1 MKRRKNILAVL
12 LAVTVMATA
21 MPGSAI
27 AAPVD
32 GQTTEV
38 SAKAGTEKAE
48 KKEQIRVISITDPK
62 LEKGSFARGTKV
74 KDMKLPDK
82 LSARGYKEKDSKKA
96 EDIKIKDV
104 TWKTDYKEDSTAG
117 KYTFTAQ
124 ITDDYKLA
132 KDVVLPKLTIEITEA
147 QTKTTEKQPETK
159 AAETKQPETKATE
172 AKKPETKTTEKT
184 PEVKKPE
191 TKVTEKETEVRKPE
205 TKATEKK
212 PETKIS
218 ENQPETKAT
227 EAKKPETKTTE
238 KTPEVKKPET
248 KVTEKETE
256 VRKPET
262 KATEK
267 KPETK
272 ISENQPETKATEAKK
287 PETKTTEKT
296 PEVKKPETKVTE
308 KETEVRKP
316 ETKATEKKPET
327 KISEKQPETKA
338 DAKAKD
344 AKSTE
349 SEKESETKQS
359 ETKESETKQSETKES
374 ETKESETEN
383 TNLKITAFEVK
394 DAKVTIDE
402 EKQTITVLMQKSD
415 TDLKKLAPKI
425 TVPAGVTVDPA
436 SEKEVDFSASDK
448 IPVIYK
454 LTRTAE
460 DGKTVTRE
468 YKVTATICKH
478 DWKEATCTE
487 AAICKLCGVTGEAA
501 LGHDWKEATCTE
513 AAVCKRCGIKG
524 SAALGH
530 DWTKATCK
538 VKSTCKR
545 CKITRG
551 KLAAHTWSKW
561 KVTAEATHEK
571 KGKKERK
578 CGICKKKETKTLPK
592 INLIGEA
599 DNNKIE
605 GLTNGGNYA
614 TGANITFK
622 AVGDRMDNKAP
633 IEGDVRY
640 LPVSWTCGTGKGDLN
655 ETNAYARTLQFTTA
669 GTYTLNVTYE
679 RQLYKDGKWIAKGDA
694 DVQTVQLNV
703 TGNTITNS
711 TNKGASGSNSNV
723 RVAAVT
729 GDNSPIVLLS
739 IVLAASLAA
748 LIALFVSGIR
758 RKNNRK

>member
-205 TKATEKK
+205 TKMTE
-212 PETKIS
+212 
-218 ENQPETKAT
+218 
-227 EAKKPETKTTE
+227 KKPETKTTE
-238 KTPEVKKPET
+238 K
-248 KVTEKETE
+248 
-256 VRKPET
+256 
-262 KATEK
+262 
-267 KPETK
+267 
-272 ISENQPETKATEAKK
+272 Q
-287 PETKTTEKT
+287 
-296 PEVKKPETKVTE
+296 
-308 KETEVRKP
+308 P

-338 DAKAKD
+338 AEQNQPETKADAKAKN

-374 ETKESETEN
+374 ETEN
-383 TNLKITAFEVK
+383 TNLKITAFDVK

-415 TDLKKLAPKI
+415 ADLKKLAPKI

-460 DGKTVTRE
+460 DGKIVTKE

-513 AAVCKRCGIKG
+513 SAVCKRCGIKG
-524 SAALGH
+524 SEALGH

-592 INLIGEA
+592 INWIGEA

-622 AVGDRMDNKAP
+622 AVGDRMDNKVP

-655 ETNAYARTLQFTTA
+655 ETNAYGRTLQFTTA

-679 RQLYKDGKWIAKGDA
+679 RQLYKDGKWVTKGDA
-694 DVQTVQLNV
+694 NVQTAQLKV
-703 TGNTITNS
+703 TGNTITTNN
-711 TNKGASGSNSNV
+711 TNKSASGSNSNV

-748 LIALFVSGIR
+748 LIALFVSGRR

>member
-1 MKRRKNILAVL
+1 MIKNQEVDIMKRRKNILAVL

-147 QTKTTEKQPETK
+147 QTKITEKQPETK

-218 ENQPETKAT
+218 ENQPETKAA
-227 EAKKPETKTTE
+227 E
-238 KTPEVKKPET
+238 
-248 KVTEKETE
+248 
-256 VRKPET
+256 
-262 KATEK
+262 
-267 KPETK
+267 
-272 ISENQPETKATEAKK
+272 Q
-287 PETKTTEKT
+287 
-296 PEVKKPETKVTE
+296 
-308 KETEVRKP
+308 
-316 ETKATEKKPET
+316 
-327 KISEKQPETKA
+327 KQPETKA

-454 LTRTAE
+454 LSRTAE

-513 AAVCKRCGIKG
+513 AAICKRCGIKG

>member
-132 KDVVLPKLTIEITEA
+132 KDVVLPKLTIEITET

-159 AAETKQPETKATE
+159 AAETKQPETKAAE

-191 TKVTEKETEVRKPE
+191 TKATEKETEVRKPE

-218 ENQPETKAT
+218 EKQPETKAA
-227 EAKKPETKTTE
+227 E
-238 KTPEVKKPET
+238 
-248 KVTEKETE
+248 
-256 VRKPET
+256 
-262 KATEK
+262 
-267 KPETK
+267 
-272 ISENQPETKATEAKK
+272 Q
-287 PETKTTEKT
+287 
-296 PEVKKPETKVTE
+296 
-308 KETEVRKP
+308 
-316 ETKATEKKPET
+316 
-327 KISEKQPETKA
+327 KQPETKA

-487 AAICKLCGVTGEAA
+487 AAICKLCGVTGAAA

-561 KVTAEATHEK
+561 KVTDEATHEK

-592 INLIGEA
+592 INWIGEA

-703 TGNTITNS
+703 TGNTIINS

>member
-1 MKRRKNILAVL
+1 MIKNQEVDIMKRRKNILAVL

-159 AAETKQPETKATE
+159 AAETKQPETKAAE
-172 AKKPETKTTEKT
+172 A
-184 PEVKKPE
+184 
-191 TKVTEKETEVRKPE
+191 
-205 TKATEKK
+205 KK

-218 ENQPETKAT
+218 EKQPETKAT

-238 KTPEVKKPET
+238 KTPEVKKT
-248 KVTEKETE
+248 
-256 VRKPET
+256 
-262 KATEK
+262 
-267 KPETK
+267 
-272 ISENQPETKATEAKK
+272 
-287 PETKTTEKT
+287 
-296 PEVKKPETKVTE
+296 ETKVTE

-383 TNLKITAFEVK
+383 TNLKISAFEVK

-487 AAICKLCGVTGEAA
+487 AAICKLCGVTGAAA

-513 AAVCKRCGIKG
+513 AAICKRCGIKG

-551 KLAAHTWSKW
+551 KLADHTWSKW

-592 INLIGEA
+592 INWIGEA

>member
-159 AAETKQPETKATE
+159 AAETKQPETKAAE

-191 TKVTEKETEVRKPE
+191 TKVTEKEIEVRKPE

-218 ENQPETKAT
+218 EKQPETKAA
-227 EAKKPETKTTE
+227 E
-238 KTPEVKKPET
+238 
-248 KVTEKETE
+248 
-256 VRKPET
+256 
-262 KATEK
+262 
-267 KPETK
+267 
-272 ISENQPETKATEAKK
+272 Q
-287 PETKTTEKT
+287 
-296 PEVKKPETKVTE
+296 
-308 KETEVRKP
+308 
-316 ETKATEKKPET
+316 
-327 KISEKQPETKA
+327 KQPETKA

-383 TNLKITAFEVK
+383 TNLKINAFEVK

-592 INLIGEA
+592 INWIGEA

>member
-38 SAKAGTEKAE
+38 SAKAGIEKAE

-159 AAETKQPETKATE
+159 AAETKQPETKA
-172 AKKPETKTTEKT
+172 A
-184 PEVKKPE
+184 
-191 TKVTEKETEVRKPE
+191 
-205 TKATEKK
+205 
-212 PETKIS
+212 
-218 ENQPETKAT
+218 
-227 EAKKPETKTTE
+227 
-238 KTPEVKKPET
+238 
-248 KVTEKETE
+248 
-256 VRKPET
+256 
-262 KATEK
+262 
-267 KPETK
+267 
-272 ISENQPETKATEAKK
+272 EAKK

-487 AAICKLCGVTGEAA
+487 AAICKLCGVTGAAA

-592 INLIGEA
+592 INWIGEA

>member
-132 KDVVLPKLTIEITEA
+132 KDVVLPKLTIEITET

-159 AAETKQPETKATE
+159 AAETKQPETKAAE

-218 ENQPETKAT
+218 EKQPETKAA
-227 EAKKPETKTTE
+227 E
-238 KTPEVKKPET
+238 
-248 KVTEKETE
+248 
-256 VRKPET
+256 
-262 KATEK
+262 
-267 KPETK
+267 
-272 ISENQPETKATEAKK
+272 Q
-287 PETKTTEKT
+287 
-296 PEVKKPETKVTE
+296 
-308 KETEVRKP
+308 
-316 ETKATEKKPET
+316 
-327 KISEKQPETKA
+327 KQPETKA

-487 AAICKLCGVTGEAA
+487 AAICKLCGVTGAAA

-592 INLIGEA
+592 INWIGEA

>member
-159 AAETKQPETKATE
+159 QPETKQPETKATE

-205 TKATEKK
+205 TK
-212 PETKIS
+212 
-218 ENQPETKAT
+218 
-227 EAKKPETKTTE
+227 
-238 KTPEVKKPET
+238 
-248 KVTEKETE
+248 VTEKETE

-262 KATEK
+262 KMTE
-267 KPETK
+267 
-272 ISENQPETKATEAKK
+272 KK
-287 PETKTTEKT
+287 PETKTTEKQ
-296 PEVKKPETKVTE
+296 
-308 KETEVRKP
+308 P

-338 DAKAKD
+338 AEQNQPETKADAKAKN

-349 SEKESETKQS
+349 SEKESETKQSETKESETKQSETKESETKQSETKESETKQS

-460 DGKTVTRE
+460 DGKTVTKE
-468 YKVTATICKH
+468 YKVTAAICKH

-487 AAICKLCGVTGEAA
+487 AAVCKLCGVTGE
-501 LGHDWKEATCTE
+501 
-513 AAVCKRCGIKG
+513 
-524 SAALGH
+524 AALGH

-561 KVTAEATHEK
+561 KVTTEATHEK

-592 INLIGEA
+592 INWIGEA

-655 ETNAYARTLQFTTA
+655 ETNAYGRTLQFTTA

-679 RQLYKDGKWIAKGDA
+679 RQLYKDGKWITKGDA
-694 DVQTVQLNV
+694 NVQTAQLKV
-703 TGNTITNS
+703 TGNTITTNN
-711 TNKGASGSNSNV
+711 TNKSASGSNSNV

-748 LIALFVSGIR
+748 LIALFVSGRR

>member
-159 AAETKQPETKATE
+159 AAETKQPETKAAE

-184 PEVKKPE
+184 PEVKK
-191 TKVTEKETEVRKPE
+191 T
-205 TKATEKK
+205 
-212 PETKIS
+212 
-218 ENQPETKAT
+218 
-227 EAKKPETKTTE
+227 
-238 KTPEVKKPET
+238 
-248 KVTEKETE
+248 
-256 VRKPET
+256 
-262 KATEK
+262 
-267 KPETK
+267 
-272 ISENQPETKATEAKK
+272 
-287 PETKTTEKT
+287 
-296 PEVKKPETKVTE
+296 ETKVTE

-359 ETKESETKQSETKES
+359 ETKESETTQSETKES
-374 ETKESETEN
+374 ETKASETEN

-487 AAICKLCGVTGEAA
+487 AAICKLCGVTGAAA

-524 SAALGH
+524 AAALGH

-592 INLIGEA
+592 INWIGEA

-640 LPVSWTCGTGKGDLN
+640 LPLSWTCGTGKGDLN

-748 LIALFVSGIR
+748 LIALPVSGIR

>member
-159 AAETKQPETKATE
+159 AAETKQPETKAAE

-184 PEVKKPE
+184 PEVKK
-191 TKVTEKETEVRKPE
+191 T
-205 TKATEKK
+205 
-212 PETKIS
+212 
-218 ENQPETKAT
+218 
-227 EAKKPETKTTE
+227 
-238 KTPEVKKPET
+238 
-248 KVTEKETE
+248 
-256 VRKPET
+256 
-262 KATEK
+262 
-267 KPETK
+267 
-272 ISENQPETKATEAKK
+272 
-287 PETKTTEKT
+287 
-296 PEVKKPETKVTE
+296 ETKVTE

-487 AAICKLCGVTGEAA
+487 AAICKLCGVTGAAA

-592 INLIGEA
+592 INWIGEA

>member
-1 MKRRKNILAVL
+1 MIKNQEVDIMKRRKNILAVL

-218 ENQPETKAT
+218 E
-227 EAKKPETKTTE
+227 
-238 KTPEVKKPET
+238 
-248 KVTEKETE
+248 
-256 VRKPET
+256 
-262 KATEK
+262 
-267 KPETK
+267 
-272 ISENQPETKATEAKK
+272 
-287 PETKTTEKT
+287 
-296 PEVKKPETKVTE
+296 
-308 KETEVRKP
+308 
-316 ETKATEKKPET
+316 
-327 KISEKQPETKA
+327 KQPETKA

-344 AKSTE
+344 VKTTE
-349 SEKESETKQS
+349 TEKQSETKQS

-487 AAICKLCGVTGEAA
+487 AAICKLCGVTGAAA

-561 KVTAEATHEK
+561 KVTDEATHEK

-592 INLIGEA
+592 INWIGET

>member
-172 AKKPETKTTEKT
+172 VKKPEMKTTEKT
-184 PEVKKPE
+184 PEVK
-191 TKVTEKETEVRKPE
+191 
-205 TKATEKK
+205 
-212 PETKIS
+212 
-218 ENQPETKAT
+218 
-227 EAKKPETKTTE
+227 
-238 KTPEVKKPET
+238 
-248 KVTEKETE
+248 
-256 VRKPET
+256 
-262 KATEK
+262 
-267 KPETK
+267 
-272 ISENQPETKATEAKK
+272 
-287 PETKTTEKT
+287 
-296 PEVKKPETKVTE
+296 
-308 KETEVRKP
+308 KP

-468 YKVTATICKH
+468 YKVAATICKH

-694 DVQTVQLNV
+694 D
-703 TGNTITNS
+703 
-711 TNKGASGSNSNV
+711 KM
-723 RVAAVT
+723 
-729 GDNSPIVLLS
+729 VLEK
-739 IVLAASLAA
+739 V
-748 LIALFVSGIR
+748 
-758 RKNNRK
+758 

>member
-218 ENQPETKAT
+218 E
-227 EAKKPETKTTE
+227 
-238 KTPEVKKPET
+238 
-248 KVTEKETE
+248 
-256 VRKPET
+256 
-262 KATEK
+262 
-267 KPETK
+267 
-272 ISENQPETKATEAKK
+272 
-287 PETKTTEKT
+287 
-296 PEVKKPETKVTE
+296 
-308 KETEVRKP
+308 
-316 ETKATEKKPET
+316 
-327 KISEKQPETKA
+327 KQPETKA

-454 LTRTAE
+454 LSRTAE

>member
-159 AAETKQPETKATE
+159 AAETKQPETKAAE
-172 AKKPETKTTEKT
+172 A
-184 PEVKKPE
+184 
-191 TKVTEKETEVRKPE
+191 
-205 TKATEKK
+205 KK

-218 ENQPETKAT
+218 EK
-227 EAKKPETKTTE
+227 
-238 KTPEVKKPET
+238 
-248 KVTEKETE
+248 
-256 VRKPET
+256 
-262 KATEK
+262 
-267 KPETK
+267 
-272 ISENQPETKATEAKK
+272 QPETKATEAKK

-344 AKSTE
+344 VKSTE

-487 AAICKLCGVTGEAA
+487 AAICKLCGVTGAAA

-561 KVTAEATHEK
+561 KVTDEATHEK

-592 INLIGEA
+592 INWIGET

>member
-172 AKKPETKTTEKT
+172 AKKPEMKTTEKT

-218 ENQPETKAT
+218 ENQPETKAA
-227 EAKKPETKTTE
+227 E
-238 KTPEVKKPET
+238 
-248 KVTEKETE
+248 
-256 VRKPET
+256 
-262 KATEK
+262 
-267 KPETK
+267 
-272 ISENQPETKATEAKK
+272 Q
-287 PETKTTEKT
+287 
-296 PEVKKPETKVTE
+296 
-308 KETEVRKP
+308 
-316 ETKATEKKPET
+316 
-327 KISEKQPETKA
+327 KQPETKA

-359 ETKESETKQSETKES
+359 ETKESETKQSETKESETKES

-487 AAICKLCGVTGEAA
+487 AAICKLCGVTGAAA

-592 INLIGEA
+592 INWIGEA

>member
-1 MKRRKNILAVL
+1 MIKNQEVDIMKRRKNILAVL

-159 AAETKQPETKATE
+159 AAETKAAE

-191 TKVTEKETEVRKPE
+191 TKVTEKE
-205 TKATEKK
+205 
-212 PETKIS
+212 I
-218 ENQPETKAT
+218 
-227 EAKKPETKTTE
+227 
-238 KTPEVKKPET
+238 
-248 KVTEKETE
+248 
-256 VRKPET
+256 
-262 KATEK
+262 
-267 KPETK
+267 
-272 ISENQPETKATEAKK
+272 
-287 PETKTTEKT
+287 
-296 PEVKKPETKVTE
+296 
-308 KETEVRKP
+308 EVRKP

-487 AAICKLCGVTGEAA
+487 AAICKLCGVTGAAA

-561 KVTAEATHEK
+561 KVTDEATHEK

-592 INLIGEA
+592 INWIGEA

>member
-159 AAETKQPETKATE
+159 AAETKQPETKAAE
-172 AKKPETKTTEKT
+172 A
-184 PEVKKPE
+184 
-191 TKVTEKETEVRKPE
+191 
-205 TKATEKK
+205 KK

-218 ENQPETKAT
+218 EK
-227 EAKKPETKTTE
+227 
-238 KTPEVKKPET
+238 
-248 KVTEKETE
+248 
-256 VRKPET
+256 
-262 KATEK
+262 
-267 KPETK
+267 
-272 ISENQPETKATEAKK
+272 QPETKATEAKK

-425 TVPAGVTVDPA
+425 TVPAGMTVDPA

>member
-159 AAETKQPETKATE
+159 AAETKRPETKAAE
-172 AKKPETKTTEKT
+172 AKKPEMKTTEKT

-191 TKVTEKETEVRKPE
+191 TKVTEKETEVGKPE

-218 ENQPETKAT
+218 ENQPETKAA
-227 EAKKPETKTTE
+227 E
-238 KTPEVKKPET
+238 
-248 KVTEKETE
+248 
-256 VRKPET
+256 
-262 KATEK
+262 
-267 KPETK
+267 
-272 ISENQPETKATEAKK
+272 Q
-287 PETKTTEKT
+287 
-296 PEVKKPETKVTE
+296 
-308 KETEVRKP
+308 
-316 ETKATEKKPET
+316 
-327 KISEKQPETKA
+327 KQPETKA

-454 LTRTAE
+454 LSRTAE

-487 AAICKLCGVTGEAA
+487 AAICKLCGVTGAAA

-748 LIALFVSGIR
+748 LIALLVSGIR

>member
-38 SAKAGTEKAE
+38 SAKAGIEKAE

-159 AAETKQPETKATE
+159 AAETKQPETKA
-172 AKKPETKTTEKT
+172 A
-184 PEVKKPE
+184 
-191 TKVTEKETEVRKPE
+191 
-205 TKATEKK
+205 
-212 PETKIS
+212 
-218 ENQPETKAT
+218 
-227 EAKKPETKTTE
+227 
-238 KTPEVKKPET
+238 
-248 KVTEKETE
+248 
-256 VRKPET
+256 
-262 KATEK
+262 
-267 KPETK
+267 
-272 ISENQPETKATEAKK
+272 EAKK

-592 INLIGEA
+592 INWIGEA

>member
-159 AAETKQPETKATE
+159 AAETKQPETKAAE

-191 TKVTEKETEVRKPE
+191 TKVTEKETEVGKPE

-218 ENQPETKAT
+218 ENQPETKAA
-227 EAKKPETKTTE
+227 E
-238 KTPEVKKPET
+238 
-248 KVTEKETE
+248 
-256 VRKPET
+256 
-262 KATEK
+262 
-267 KPETK
+267 
-272 ISENQPETKATEAKK
+272 Q
-287 PETKTTEKT
+287 
-296 PEVKKPETKVTE
+296 
-308 KETEVRKP
+308 
-316 ETKATEKKPET
+316 
-327 KISEKQPETKA
+327 KQPETKA

-454 LTRTAE
+454 LSRTAE

-487 AAICKLCGVTGEAA
+487 AAICKLCGVTGAAA

-748 LIALFVSGIR
+748 LIALLVSGIR

>member
-159 AAETKQPETKATE
+159 AAETKQ
-172 AKKPETKTTEKT
+172 
-184 PEVKKPE
+184 
-191 TKVTEKETEVRKPE
+191 
-205 TKATEKK
+205 
-212 PETKIS
+212 
-218 ENQPETKAT
+218 
-227 EAKKPETKTTE
+227 
-238 KTPEVKKPET
+238 
-248 KVTEKETE
+248 
-256 VRKPET
+256 
-262 KATEK
+262 
-267 KPETK
+267 
-272 ISENQPETKATEAKK
+272 
-287 PETKTTEKT
+287 
-296 PEVKKPETKVTE
+296 PETKVTE

-487 AAICKLCGVTGEAA
+487 AGGIYHICTICGYEYQSDIIFPS
-501 LGHDWKEATCTE
+501 GH
-513 AAVCKRCGIKG
+513 
-524 SAALGH
+524 S
-530 DWTKATCK
+530 
-538 VKSTCKR
+538 S
-545 CKITRG
+545 
-551 KLAAHTWSKW
+551 
-561 KVTAEATHEK
+561 
-571 KGKKERK
+571 
-578 CGICKKKETKTLPK
+578 
-592 INLIGEA
+592 
-599 DNNKIE
+599 
-605 GLTNGGNYA
+605 
-614 TGANITFK
+614 
-622 AVGDRMDNKAP
+622 VG
-633 IEGDVRY
+633 
-640 LPVSWTCGTGKGDLN
+640 
-655 ETNAYARTLQFTTA
+655 
-669 GTYTLNVTYE
+669 
-679 RQLYKDGKWIAKGDA
+679 
-694 DVQTVQLNV
+694 
-703 TGNTITNS
+703 
-711 TNKGASGSNSNV
+711 
-723 RVAAVT
+723 
-729 GDNSPIVLLS
+729 
-739 IVLAASLAA
+739 
-748 LIALFVSGIR
+748 
-758 RKNNRK
+758 

>member
-159 AAETKQPETKATE
+159 AAETKP
-172 AKKPETKTTEKT
+172 
-184 PEVKKPE
+184 
-191 TKVTEKETEVRKPE
+191 
-205 TKATEKK
+205 
-212 PETKIS
+212 
-218 ENQPETKAT
+218 
-227 EAKKPETKTTE
+227 
-238 KTPEVKKPET
+238 
-248 KVTEKETE
+248 
-256 VRKPET
+256 
-262 KATEK
+262 
-267 KPETK
+267 
-272 ISENQPETKATEAKK
+272 PETKATEAKK

-592 INLIGEA
+592 INWIGEA

>member
-172 AKKPETKTTEKT
+172 
-184 PEVKKPE
+184 VKKPE
-191 TKVTEKETEVRKPE
+191 M
-205 TKATEKK
+205 
-212 PETKIS
+212 
-218 ENQPETKAT
+218 
-227 EAKKPETKTTE
+227 
-238 KTPEVKKPET
+238 
-248 KVTEKETE
+248 
-256 VRKPET
+256 
-262 KATEK
+262 
-267 KPETK
+267 
-272 ISENQPETKATEAKK
+272 
-287 PETKTTEKT
+287 KTTEKT

-468 YKVTATICKH
+468 YKVAATICKH

>member
-159 AAETKQPETKATE
+159 AAETKAAE

-191 TKVTEKETEVRKPE
+191 TKVTEKEIEVRKPE

-218 ENQPETKAT
+218 ENQPETKAA
-227 EAKKPETKTTE
+227 E
-238 KTPEVKKPET
+238 
-248 KVTEKETE
+248 
-256 VRKPET
+256 
-262 KATEK
+262 
-267 KPETK
+267 
-272 ISENQPETKATEAKK
+272 Q
-287 PETKTTEKT
+287 
-296 PEVKKPETKVTE
+296 
-308 KETEVRKP
+308 
-316 ETKATEKKPET
+316 
-327 KISEKQPETKA
+327 KQPETKA

-359 ETKESETKQSETKES
+359 ETKESETKQSETKESETKES

-454 LTRTAE
+454 LSRTAE

-513 AAVCKRCGIKG
+513 AAICKRCGIKG

>member
-1 MKRRKNILAVL
+1 MIKNQEVDIMKRRKNILAVL

-218 ENQPETKAT
+218 ENQPETKAA
-227 EAKKPETKTTE
+227 E
-238 KTPEVKKPET
+238 
-248 KVTEKETE
+248 
-256 VRKPET
+256 
-262 KATEK
+262 
-267 KPETK
+267 
-272 ISENQPETKATEAKK
+272 Q
-287 PETKTTEKT
+287 
-296 PEVKKPETKVTE
+296 
-308 KETEVRKP
+308 
-316 ETKATEKKPET
+316 
-327 KISEKQPETKA
+327 KQPETKA

-454 LTRTAE
+454 LSRTAE

-513 AAVCKRCGIKG
+513 AAICKRCGIKG

-530 DWTKATCK
+530 DWTKAPCK

>member
-32 GQTTEV
+32 GQITEV

-218 ENQPETKAT
+218 EKQPETKAA
-227 EAKKPETKTTE
+227 E
-238 KTPEVKKPET
+238 
-248 KVTEKETE
+248 
-256 VRKPET
+256 
-262 KATEK
+262 
-267 KPETK
+267 
-272 ISENQPETKATEAKK
+272 Q
-287 PETKTTEKT
+287 
-296 PEVKKPETKVTE
+296 
-308 KETEVRKP
+308 
-316 ETKATEKKPET
+316 
-327 KISEKQPETKA
+327 KQPETKA

-454 LTRTAE
+454 LSRTAE

-513 AAVCKRCGIKG
+513 AAICKRCGIKG

-592 INLIGEA
+592 INWIGEA

>member
-38 SAKAGTEKAE
+38 SAKAGIEKAE

-132 KDVVLPKLTIEITEA
+132 KDMVLPKLTIEITEA

-159 AAETKQPETKATE
+159 AAETKAAE

-218 ENQPETKAT
+218 ENQPETKAA
-227 EAKKPETKTTE
+227 E
-238 KTPEVKKPET
+238 
-248 KVTEKETE
+248 
-256 VRKPET
+256 
-262 KATEK
+262 
-267 KPETK
+267 
-272 ISENQPETKATEAKK
+272 Q
-287 PETKTTEKT
+287 
-296 PEVKKPETKVTE
+296 
-308 KETEVRKP
+308 
-316 ETKATEKKPET
+316 
-327 KISEKQPETKA
+327 KQPETKA

-425 TVPAGVTVDPA
+425 TLPAGVTVDPA

-454 LTRTAE
+454 LSRTAE

-513 AAVCKRCGIKG
+513 AAICKRCGIKG

>member
-172 AKKPETKTTEKT
+172 VKKPEMKTTEKT
-184 PEVKKPE
+184 PEVK
-191 TKVTEKETEVRKPE
+191 
-205 TKATEKK
+205 
-212 PETKIS
+212 
-218 ENQPETKAT
+218 
-227 EAKKPETKTTE
+227 
-238 KTPEVKKPET
+238 
-248 KVTEKETE
+248 
-256 VRKPET
+256 
-262 KATEK
+262 
-267 KPETK
+267 
-272 ISENQPETKATEAKK
+272 
-287 PETKTTEKT
+287 
-296 PEVKKPETKVTE
+296 
-308 KETEVRKP
+308 KP

-383 TNLKITAFEVK
+383 TNLNITAFEVK

-468 YKVTATICKH
+468 YKVAATICKH

>member
-159 AAETKQPETKATE
+159 AAETKQPETKAAE
-172 AKKPETKTTEKT
+172 AKKH
-184 PEVKKPE
+184 
-191 TKVTEKETEVRKPE
+191 
-205 TKATEKK
+205 
-212 PETKIS
+212 
-218 ENQPETKAT
+218 
-227 EAKKPETKTTE
+227 
-238 KTPEVKKPET
+238 
-248 KVTEKETE
+248 
-256 VRKPET
+256 
-262 KATEK
+262 
-267 KPETK
+267 
-272 ISENQPETKATEAKK
+272 
-287 PETKTTEKT
+287 ETKTTEKT

-454 LTRTAE
+454 LTRTTE

-487 AAICKLCGVTGEAA
+487 AAICKLCGVTGAAA

-592 INLIGEA
+592 INWIGEA

>member
-172 AKKPETKTTEKT
+172 AKKPEMKTTEKT

-218 ENQPETKAT
+218 ENQPETKAA
-227 EAKKPETKTTE
+227 E
-238 KTPEVKKPET
+238 
-248 KVTEKETE
+248 
-256 VRKPET
+256 
-262 KATEK
+262 
-267 KPETK
+267 
-272 ISENQPETKATEAKK
+272 Q
-287 PETKTTEKT
+287 
-296 PEVKKPETKVTE
+296 
-308 KETEVRKP
+308 
-316 ETKATEKKPET
+316 
-327 KISEKQPETKA
+327 KQPETKA

-454 LTRTAE
+454 LSRTAE

-513 AAVCKRCGIKG
+513 AAICKRCGIKG

-694 DVQTVQLNV
+694 DVHTVQLNV

>member
-1 MKRRKNILAVL
+1 MIKNQEVDTMKRRKNILAVL

-38 SAKAGTEKAE
+38 SAKAGIEKAE

-159 AAETKQPETKATE
+159 AAETKQPETKA
-172 AKKPETKTTEKT
+172 A
-184 PEVKKPE
+184 
-191 TKVTEKETEVRKPE
+191 
-205 TKATEKK
+205 
-212 PETKIS
+212 
-218 ENQPETKAT
+218 
-227 EAKKPETKTTE
+227 
-238 KTPEVKKPET
+238 
-248 KVTEKETE
+248 
-256 VRKPET
+256 
-262 KATEK
+262 
-267 KPETK
+267 
-272 ISENQPETKATEAKK
+272 EAKK

-349 SEKESETKQS
+349 SE
-359 ETKESETKQSETKES
+359 KESETKQSETKES

-592 INLIGEA
+592 INWIGEA

>member
-62 LEKGSFARGTKV
+62 LEKASFARGTKV

-159 AAETKQPETKATE
+159 AAETKQPETKAAE
-172 AKKPETKTTEKT
+172 AKKSETKTTEKT
-184 PEVKKPE
+184 PEVK
-191 TKVTEKETEVRKPE
+191 
-205 TKATEKK
+205 
-212 PETKIS
+212 
-218 ENQPETKAT
+218 
-227 EAKKPETKTTE
+227 
-238 KTPEVKKPET
+238 
-248 KVTEKETE
+248 
-256 VRKPET
+256 
-262 KATEK
+262 
-267 KPETK
+267 
-272 ISENQPETKATEAKK
+272 
-287 PETKTTEKT
+287 
-296 PEVKKPETKVTE
+296 
-308 KETEVRKP
+308 KP

-487 AAICKLCGVTGEAA
+487 AAICKLCGVTGAAA

-524 SAALGH
+524 AAALGH

-592 INLIGEA
+592 INWIGEA

-748 LIALFVSGIR
+748 LIALLVSGIR

>member
-62 LEKGSFARGTKV
+62 LEKASFARGTKV

-159 AAETKQPETKATE
+159 AAETKQPETKAAE
-172 AKKPETKTTEKT
+172 AKKSETKTTEKT
-184 PEVKKPE
+184 PEVK
-191 TKVTEKETEVRKPE
+191 
-205 TKATEKK
+205 
-212 PETKIS
+212 
-218 ENQPETKAT
+218 
-227 EAKKPETKTTE
+227 
-238 KTPEVKKPET
+238 
-248 KVTEKETE
+248 
-256 VRKPET
+256 
-262 KATEK
+262 
-267 KPETK
+267 
-272 ISENQPETKATEAKK
+272 
-287 PETKTTEKT
+287 
-296 PEVKKPETKVTE
+296 
-308 KETEVRKP
+308 KP

-487 AAICKLCGVTGEAA
+487 AAICKLCGVTGAAA

-524 SAALGH
+524 AAALGH

-592 INLIGEA
+592 INWIGEA

-640 LPVSWTCGTGKGDLN
+640 LPVSWICGTGKGDLN

>member
-74 KDMKLPDK
+74 KDKKLPDK

-96 EDIKIKDV
+96 EDIKINDV

-159 AAETKQPETKATE
+159 AAETK
-172 AKKPETKTTEKT
+172 
-184 PEVKKPE
+184 
-191 TKVTEKETEVRKPE
+191 
-205 TKATEKK
+205 
-212 PETKIS
+212 
-218 ENQPETKAT
+218 
-227 EAKKPETKTTE
+227 
-238 KTPEVKKPET
+238 
-248 KVTEKETE
+248 
-256 VRKPET
+256 
-262 KATEK
+262 
-267 KPETK
+267 
-272 ISENQPETKATEAKK
+272 QPETKATEAKK

-487 AAICKLCGVTGEAA
+487 AAICKLCGVTGAAA

-524 SAALGH
+524 AAALGH

-592 INLIGEA
+592 INWIGEA

>member
-1 MKRRKNILAVL
+1 MIKNQEVDIMKRRKNILAVL

-132 KDVVLPKLTIEITEA
+132 KDVVLPKLTIEITET

-159 AAETKQPETKATE
+159 AAETKQPETKAAE

-218 ENQPETKAT
+218 EKQPETKAA
-227 EAKKPETKTTE
+227 E
-238 KTPEVKKPET
+238 
-248 KVTEKETE
+248 
-256 VRKPET
+256 
-262 KATEK
+262 
-267 KPETK
+267 
-272 ISENQPETKATEAKK
+272 Q
-287 PETKTTEKT
+287 
-296 PEVKKPETKVTE
+296 
-308 KETEVRKP
+308 
-316 ETKATEKKPET
+316 
-327 KISEKQPETKA
+327 KQPETKA

-487 AAICKLCGVTGEAA
+487 AAICKLCGVTGAAA

-561 KVTAEATHEK
+561 KVTDEATHEK

-592 INLIGEA
+592 INWIGEA

-679 RQLYKDGKWIAKGDA
+679 RQLYKNGKWIAKGDA

>member
-38 SAKAGTEKAE
+38 SAKAVTEKAE
-48 KKEQIRVISITDPK
+48 KKEQIRLISITDPK

-159 AAETKQPETKATE
+159 AAETKQPETKA
-172 AKKPETKTTEKT
+172 A
-184 PEVKKPE
+184 
-191 TKVTEKETEVRKPE
+191 
-205 TKATEKK
+205 
-212 PETKIS
+212 
-218 ENQPETKAT
+218 
-227 EAKKPETKTTE
+227 
-238 KTPEVKKPET
+238 
-248 KVTEKETE
+248 
-256 VRKPET
+256 
-262 KATEK
+262 
-267 KPETK
+267 
-272 ISENQPETKATEAKK
+272 EAKK